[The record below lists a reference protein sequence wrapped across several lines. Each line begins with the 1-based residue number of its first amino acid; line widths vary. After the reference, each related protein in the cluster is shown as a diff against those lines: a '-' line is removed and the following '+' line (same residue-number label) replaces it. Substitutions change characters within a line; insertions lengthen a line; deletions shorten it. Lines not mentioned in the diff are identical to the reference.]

1 MQERLATS
9 RSTGSFD
16 QCGDTHLQYA
26 DDTMVMVEQSE
37 LDIINHEFLIL
48 CFESMSRLKINFT
61 KSEVVVIEYLLE
73 E

>member
-1 MQERLATS
+1 
-9 RSTGSFD
+9 
-16 QCGDTHLQYA
+16 
-26 DDTMVMVEQSE
+26 MVMVEQSE